1 MCSCHA
7 ETGLLRLRLAM
18 TNPFVVS
25 PHSCIP
31 AVIAS
36 RRRSNPAARDRYF
49 PERMRSRIS
58 AHQMNI
64 AETIDARVE
73 EAAHHGRGLVLG
85 DDGGA
90 GDAGAGLEVG
100 APMDRYLD
108 RLAGRGVVD
117 AAPALRLRRVRAFGF
132 CRVSEGR

>member
-1 MCSCHA
+1 MCSRHA
-7 ETGLLRLRLAM
+7 DTGLLRIRLAM

-36 RRRSNPAARDRYF
+36 RRRSNPAARDRYS

-64 AETIDARVE
+64 PETIDARVE
-73 EAAHHGRGLVLG
+73 QAAHHGRGLVLG
-85 DDGGA
+85 DDCGA

-100 APMDRYLD
+100 APMDRHFD
-108 RLAGRGVVD
+108 RLAGGGIVD
-117 AAPALRLRRVRAFGF
+117 AAPALRFRLVRALGP
-132 CRVSEGR
+132 